1 MSVAPGRSIF
11 EMIRDT
17 ADAADRTAALGDLHQ
32 AVGAAATALAELHGR
47 PEGTGGPVDTG
58 FLRFN
63 HGLARR
69 EAAAVAEFGER
80 LSALRIDPDGMVT
93 RVAELLDA
101 GLAEPGGASLM
112 HGDAHPGNLFW
123 DPSHGI
129 TLIDA
134 PHAHFAMDQAGRP
147 IGTPARDYAN
157 MMERLAHFG
166 YEAGLS
172 SPEVAALQTNF
183 AETYAAM
190 GGPPI
195 PEAAVAA
202 FTIRFALRDVLDTLT
217 ALRTIDQADSPFRAV
232 RQETRMLREQL
243 RTELGLLRRALG
255 WTHE

>member
-1 MSVAPGRSIF
+1 
-11 EMIRDT
+11 
-17 ADAADRTAALGDLHQ
+17 
-32 AVGAAATALAELHGR
+32 
-47 PEGTGGPVDTG
+47 
-58 FLRFN
+58 
-63 HGLARR
+63 
-69 EAAAVAEFGER
+69 
-80 LSALRIDPDGMVT
+80 MVT